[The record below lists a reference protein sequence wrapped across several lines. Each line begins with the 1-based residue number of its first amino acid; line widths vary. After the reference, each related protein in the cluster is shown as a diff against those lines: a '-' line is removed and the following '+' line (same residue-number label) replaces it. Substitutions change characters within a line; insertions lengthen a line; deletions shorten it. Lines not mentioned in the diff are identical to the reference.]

1 MQGGGGGGS
10 FLTNRIKTLLFVVK
24 HLLIKSQARITLK
37 EILESHF
44 WNSITVMVVVVLS
57 CSAKLRSNCQKVLLI
72 GIFAFEL
79 ENLVFKPRNPSMEIE
94 YFFPK
99 LDLKY

>member
-1 MQGGGGGGS
+1 MEKEYPRARGGGS

-57 CSAKLRSNCQKVLLI
+57 CSAKLRSNCVKVLLI
-72 GIFAFEL
+72 GIFGFEL
-79 ENLVFKPRNPSMEIE
+79 KNLDFKPRNQ
-94 YFFPK
+94 F
-99 LDLKY
+99 

>member
-1 MQGGGGGGS
+1 
-10 FLTNRIKTLLFVVK
+10 
-24 HLLIKSQARITLK
+24 
-37 EILESHF
+37 
-44 WNSITVMVVVVLS
+44 MVVVVLS